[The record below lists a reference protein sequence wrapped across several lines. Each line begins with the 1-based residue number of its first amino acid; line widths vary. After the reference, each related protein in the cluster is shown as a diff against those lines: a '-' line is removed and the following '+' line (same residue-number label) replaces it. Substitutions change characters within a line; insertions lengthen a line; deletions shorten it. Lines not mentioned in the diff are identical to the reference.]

1 MVHGLQIIHENR
13 VNRFRQVRP
22 WGSPKAIDTYES
34 LWMSLS
40 LVQIVLRL
48 KLLRHFPH
56 TIKGLYWTFQWLEVE
71 DINTVLYSEW
81 DHSFMMC
88 FTSLEDF

>member
-1 MVHGLQIIHENR
+1 MLVHGLQIIHENR

-22 WGSPKAIDTYES
+22 WGSPEAIDTYES

-48 KLLRHFPH
+48 KLLETLPSYDKRP
-56 TIKGLYWTFQWLEVE
+56 LL
-71 DINTVLYSEW
+71 
-81 DHSFMMC
+81 
-88 FTSLEDF
+88 DF